1 MVDQTING
9 VTITKTDG
17 NESRWVLN
25 MASEYAI
32 ANGLTEMALWK
43 FYRSAEYKNQVT
55 KNYRGVAAVN
65 NADINANT

>member
-1 MVDQTING
+1 MADQTING

-17 NESRWVLN
+17 NEPRWVLN

-43 FYRSAEYKNQVT
+43 FYRSPEYKNQVT
-55 KNYRGVAAVN
+55 KNYRSVAAVS
-65 NADINANT
+65 NADIQANT